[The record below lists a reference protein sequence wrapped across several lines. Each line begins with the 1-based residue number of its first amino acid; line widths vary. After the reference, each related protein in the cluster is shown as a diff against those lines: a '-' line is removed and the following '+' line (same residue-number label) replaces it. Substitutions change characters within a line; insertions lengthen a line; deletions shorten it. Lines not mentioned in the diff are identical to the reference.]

1 MFKKDGGEGETM
13 DTKLI
18 FATGAITLALVFY
31 TIGVFGER
39 RSGELS
45 LRNLLFFWAGLACD
59 TTGTLIMTSIAQSA
73 GAAGFGIHAA
83 SGTLAIALM
92 LVHAG
97 WATWT
102 YLRGNER
109 QRAAFH
115 RFSTVVWLV
124 WLVPYVI
131 GLLVGIP
138 AIHLMNVCA
147 VGTSV
152 IIVGALAFLLL
163 RSDAKK
169 ARRG

>member
-1 MFKKDGGEGETM
+1 MSFE
-13 DTKLI
+13 LI
-18 FATGAITLALVFY
+18 LATGAITLALVFY

-39 RSGELS
+39 AKGELS
-45 LRNLLFFWAGLACD
+45 LRHLLFFWGGLVCD
-59 TTGTLIMTSIAQSA
+59 TTGTLIMTNIAQTS
-73 GAAGFGIHAA
+73 GASGFGIHAA
-83 SGTLAIALM
+83 SGMLAIVLM
-92 LVHAG
+92 LIHAG

-102 YLRGNER
+102 YVRGNEK
-109 QRAAFH
+109 QRVAFH
-115 RFSTVVWLV
+115 RFSTIVWLV

-152 IIVGALAFLLL
+152 VIVGILAFFLL

-169 ARRG
+169 AHRG